1 MMDPEKEIHDLK
13 QKIDKAKAMRY
24 KAEVRL
30 EELQKQ
36 RQLLLDELNKL
47 NVKPEEL
54 DREIEKISNEINDLL
69 NKAKDLLPE
78 NIEG

>member
-1 MMDPEKEIHDLK
+1 MDPEKEIHQLK
-13 QKIDKAKAMRY
+13 EKIDKAKAMRY

-36 RQLLLDELNKL
+36 RQALLDELSKL
-47 NVKPEEL
+47 NVKPEDL

-69 NKAKDLLPE
+69 KKAKDLLPE

>member
-1 MMDPEKEIHDLK
+1 MDAEKEIHELK

-36 RQLLLDELNKL
+36 RQLILDELEKL

-54 DREIEKISNEINDLL
+54 DKEIERASKEIEDLL
-69 NKAKDLLPE
+69 KKAKELLPKDLE
-78 NIEG
+78 A

>member
-1 MMDPEKEIHDLK
+1 MDAEKEIHELK

-36 RQLLLDELNKL
+36 RQLILDELEKL

-54 DREIEKISNEINDLL
+54 DKEIEKASKEIEDLL
-69 NKAKDLLPE
+69 KKAKELLPKDLE
-78 NIEG
+78 A

>member
-1 MMDPEKEIHDLK
+1 MDAEKEIHELK
-13 QKIDKAKAMRY
+13 QKIDKGKAMRY

-36 RQLLLDELNKL
+36 RQLILDELEKL

-54 DREIEKISNEINDLL
+54 DKEIEKASKEIEDLL
-69 NKAKDLLPE
+69 KKAKELLPKDLE
-78 NIEG
+78 A

>member
-1 MMDPEKEIHDLK
+1 MDPEKEIHELK

-24 KAEVRL
+24 KAEARL

-36 RQLLLDELNKL
+36 RQLLLDELAKL

-54 DREIEKISNEINDLL
+54 DKEIEKISTEIKDLL
-69 NKAKDLLPE
+69 KKARELLPE
-78 NIEG
+78 NIGV

>member
-1 MMDPEKEIHDLK
+1 MDAEKEIHELK

-36 RQLLLDELNKL
+36 RQLILDELEKL

-54 DREIEKISNEINDLL
+54 DKEIEKASKEIEDLL
-69 NKAKDLLPE
+69 KKAKELLPKDLE
-78 NIEG
+78 V

>member
-1 MMDPEKEIHDLK
+1 MDPEKEIHELK

-24 KAEVRL
+24 KAEARL

-36 RQLLLDELNKL
+36 RQLLLDELAKL

-54 DREIEKISNEINDLL
+54 DKEIEKISAEIKDLL
-69 NKAKDLLPE
+69 KKAKDLDV
-78 NIEG
+78 I